1 MKFFVGAK
9 FSDKKL
15 ILSDTLKRK
24 IYLIN
29 NIDLSFYNK
38 DSLLYSKELKK
49 IFQINNKII
58 FSEKCYE
65 DRIIDFYKFY
75 NSVRNSKQMNLTL
88 DFGEDCNL
96 NCKYC
101 YEDKN
106 IPYDKNLN
114 ISLLYDF
121 IVKYVSQNEISNIH
135 FELYGGEPLLY
146 KDLKIS

>member
-49 IFQINNKII
+49 
-58 FSEKCYE
+58 
-65 DRIIDFYKFY
+65 
-75 NSVRNSKQMNLTL
+75 
-88 DFGEDCNL
+88 
-96 NCKYC
+96 
-101 YEDKN
+101 
-106 IPYDKNLN
+106 N
-114 ISLLYDF
+114 ISD
-121 IVKYVSQNEISNIH
+121 K
-135 FELYGGEPLLY
+135 
-146 KDLKIS
+146 